1 MTILHL
7 FHTAIAQLRGA
18 HTTAERY
25 YVSCDIATLRTDF
38 EKARDPKTKV
48 SPSVLLAIRTLLA
61 PQCRV
66 GSDKRRL
73 AQEFNE
79 QLFAKWRTENE
90 DAHVYAIPP
99 VGIVHYRTEGCEP
112 YLDIALSGSGG
123 PDFSWVSARDL
134 LQRAELISDMAALWV
149 PAEKQQR
156 SPHIERATGLATQI
170 LAVVGRE
177 WRRRADACV
186 AHSAPPSDS
195 FFAELD
201 GLRPHIE
208 HAEQLL
214 IMAATNRAQSWYLK
228 GVAAGALAMALLSV
242 IGGVALYH
250 FGLDAALG
258 VALPAGALGA
268 VISVLQRLTSGSL
281 DLDFRAPKNRRVWV
295 FGFVRPWI
303 GGVFGMVIYSLL
315 QSGLLG
321 LNAQAPDGVGPQLAY
336 FGIVGFLAGF
346 NERFAQDAVSGS
358 ARPLG
363 ASLSSSGSA
372 SSSPGGIP

>member
-25 YVSCDIATLRTDF
+25 YVSCDIATLRKDF
-38 EKARDPKTKV
+38 ETARDPKEKV
-48 SPSVLLAIRTLLA
+48 SASVLLTITTLLV

-66 GSDKRRL
+66 GPDKRRL

-79 QLFAKWRTENE
+79 QLLAKWATENE
-90 DAHVYAIPP
+90 GAHVYAIPP
-99 VGIVHYRTEGCEP
+99 LGIVHYRMDGCEP
-112 YLDIALSGSGG
+112 YLTITLSANGG

-134 LQRAELISDMAALWV
+134 LQRADLISDMAAIWI

-156 SPHIERATGLATQI
+156 SPHIDRATGLATHI

-186 AHSAPPSDS
+186 AHGAPPSDS
-195 FFAELD
+195 FLAELD
-201 GLRPHIE
+201 GLRPHVE
-208 HAEQLL
+208 HAERLL
-214 IMAATNRAQSWYLK
+214 IMAATHRAQSWYLK
-228 GVAAGALAMALLSV
+228 GVGWGALALALLSV

-250 FGLDAALG
+250 FGLDAALV

-281 DLDFRAPKNRRVWV
+281 DLDFRAPDSRLRV

-321 LNAQAPDGVGPQLAY
+321 LNAQAPGGVGPQLAY

-346 NERFAQDAVSGS
+346 NERFAQDAVSGA

-363 ASLSSSGSA
+363 AALSSSGS
-372 SSSPGGIP
+372 P